1 MRRIAE
7 RATKPTTMTNAVPDG
22 RHVEPDTPEIV
33 FAIDET
39 ADERCP
45 NRAIIADI
53 TRDDAWVAVDEMD
66 TMPLD
71 EWR

>member
-1 MRRIAE
+1 MTHTTLGGRSEETDA
-7 RATKPTTMTNAVPDG
+7 PT
-22 RHVEPDTPEIV
+22 IV

-39 ADERCP
+39 PDERCP

-53 TRDDAWVAVDEMD
+53 TQDDAWIAADSREAAV
-66 TMPLD
+66 LA

>member
-1 MRRIAE
+1 
-7 RATKPTTMTNAVPDG
+7 MTNAVPDG
-22 RHVEPDTPEIV
+22 RHVEPDAPKIV

-39 ADERCP
+39 SDERCA

-53 TRDDAWVAVDEMD
+53 TRDDAWVAGDESKAI
-66 TMPLD
+66 LLA

>member
-1 MRRIAE
+1 MTDITLGGRSDETDAPTIA
-7 RATKPTTMTNAVPDG
+7 
-22 RHVEPDTPEIV
+22 

-39 ADERCP
+39 PYERCP

-53 TRDDAWVAVDEMD
+53 TRDDAWIAADSEETAV
-66 TMPLD
+66 LA

>member
-1 MRRIAE
+1 MTHSALGRR
-7 RATKPTTMTNAVPDG
+7 RDG
-22 RHVEPDTPEIV
+22 TDAPEIV

-39 ADERCP
+39 PDERCP

-53 TRDDAWVAVDEMD
+53 TRDDAWIATDSTD
-66 TMPLD
+66 TVVLT

>member
-1 MRRIAE
+1 MTHKTLGGQGEETDA
-7 RATKPTTMTNAVPDG
+7 PT
-22 RHVEPDTPEIV
+22 IV

-39 ADERCP
+39 PDERCP

-53 TRDDAWVAVDEMD
+53 TRDDAWIATDSTDTAVL
-66 TMPLD
+66 T